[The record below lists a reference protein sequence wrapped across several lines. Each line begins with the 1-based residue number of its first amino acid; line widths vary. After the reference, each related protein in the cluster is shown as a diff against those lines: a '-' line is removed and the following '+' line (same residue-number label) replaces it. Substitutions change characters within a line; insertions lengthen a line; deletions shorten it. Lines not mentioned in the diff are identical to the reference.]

1 MRGRSGDRSAA
12 LPRRTSRRSVL
23 GLVAGG
29 VAWTGSA
36 VAQMRPSEAPAGGR
50 RTMQGPPPMEG
61 ATAEGP
67 PIIDTHAHL
76 LGRTEI
82 ASDFLNSANFAI
94 GQMDLL
100 GIRRTLLLPPPQPPG
115 FARSYDHELLLPAVR
130 AHADRLSFLAGGG
143 SLSPM
148 IVAAGDAPA
157 ISAALR
163 QEFEATADRLIAVGA
178 VGFGEITVE
187 HVSYE
192 PNHPYVR
199 ARPDGP
205 LMLLLADLAAR
216 HNVPIDLHMD
226 AVVRDRPP
234 PENLTIRGP
243 NNPPILRANIDAFER
258 LLAHNRGARI
268 VWAHAGRDILGD
280 WTVDLSRRLLAAHD
294 NLIMSIALFPRPP
307 LGATPQNFPFSVEG
321 TLKPEWISL
330 LADFSDRFVIGN
342 DPFYAAPNMAGLR
355 PPLSAMSRRFVNAL
369 PQPIATAVAYKNAV
383 RLYRLAAV

>member
-1 MRGRSGDRSAA
+1 
-12 LPRRTSRRSVL
+12 
-23 GLVAGG
+23 
-29 VAWTGSA
+29 
-36 VAQMRPSEAPAGGR
+36 
-50 RTMQGPPPMEG
+50 MEG

-82 ASDFLNSANFAI
+82 ASDFRDSADFAI
-94 GQMDLL
+94 GQMNLL

-148 IVAAGDAPA
+148 IVAASDAPA

-163 QEFEATADRLIAVGA
+163 QEFEATADRLIAAGA

-199 ARPDGP
+199 AQPDGP

-234 PENLTIRGP
+234 PENLTSRGP
-243 NNPPILRANIDAFER
+243 NNPPILRTNINAFER

-294 NLIMSIALFPRPP
+294 NLFMSIALFPRPP

-321 TLKPEWISL
+321 TLKPEWMSL
-330 LADFSDRFVIGN
+330 LADFRDRFVIGN
-342 DPFYAAPNMAGLR
+342 DPFYAAPHMAGLR

-369 PQPIATAVAYKNAV
+369 PQPLATAVAYENAV
-383 RLYRLAAV
+383 RLYRLPAV